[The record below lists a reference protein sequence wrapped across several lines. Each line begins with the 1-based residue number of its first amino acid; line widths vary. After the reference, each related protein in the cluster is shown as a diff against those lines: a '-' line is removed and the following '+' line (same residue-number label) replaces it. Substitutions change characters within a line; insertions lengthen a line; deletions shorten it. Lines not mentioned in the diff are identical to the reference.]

1 MDIPKSLVK
10 AIQNGQA
17 PLEEL
22 TKHLSCQPMNEILTA
37 FAELI
42 LISEDYMNR
51 PQIAVSQEEYNQ
63 IMSLFRIKGLREI
76 NGVVC
81 EERRGRPS
89 KQKVYTEKKQPI

>member
-1 MDIPKSLVK
+1 MIDIPKSLVK

-42 LISEDYMNR
+42 ILSEDFLS
-51 PQIAVSQEEYNQ
+51 PKPISVSQEEYNR
-63 IMSLFRIKGLREI
+63 IMGLFKIKGMRSLD
-76 NGVVC
+76 GVMV
-81 EERRGRPS
+81 EETRGRKPRTI
-89 KQKVYTEKKQPI
+89 KG

>member
-17 PLEEL
+17 PLEDL
-22 TKHLSCQPMNEILTA
+22 IKHLSCQPMNEILTA
-37 FAELI
+37 YAELI
-42 LISEDYMNR
+42 LLSEDYINK
-51 PQIAVSQEEYNQ
+51 PQIAVTEDEYKQ
-63 IMSLFRIKGLREI
+63 ITSLFRIKGMREI

-89 KQKVYTEKKQPI
+89 KQKIEKA

>member
-17 PLEEL
+17 TLDDL
-22 TKHLSCQPMNEILTA
+22 IKHLSCQPMNEILTA
-37 FAELI
+37 YAELI
-42 LISEDYMNR
+42 VLSEDYINR

-63 IMSLFRIKGLREI
+63 IISLFRIKGLREI

-81 EERRGRPS
+81 EEKRGRPS
-89 KQKVYTEKKQPI
+89 KQKTEKA

>member
-17 PLEEL
+17 TLDDL
-22 TKHLSCQPMNEILTA
+22 IKHLSCQPMNEILTA
-37 FAELI
+37 YAELI
-42 LISEDYMNR
+42 VLSEDYMNK

-63 IMSLFRIKGLREI
+63 ITSLFRIKGLREI

-81 EERRGRPS
+81 EEKRGRPS
-89 KQKVYTEKKQPI
+89 KQKTEKA